1 MKKIGVMTSGGDC
14 SGLNAAIR
22 AVTLRAC
29 DLGFQVLGFRQGSIG
44 LLNRDYVNLTPKKV
58 FYDCLMKGGSFLGS
72 INKGNP
78 FQYLTDDGSTI
89 DVSAEMAASYKALG
103 LDVIISIGGD
113 GSFSIMNS
121 LMKKF
126 QMNVIGI
133 PKTIDNDLSS
143 TDYAIGYSTSVQV
156 ISDSIDKLQTTA
168 ESHQRILVVQVMGRD
183 AGHLALS
190 GGIAGGADII
200 LIPEIPYSINIIS
213 AHLKKVF
220 KSQKKFAIV
229 VVSEA
234 IKTMDGQ
241 SVMVMDEINN
251 RPRYD
256 GSAAYIANLIEKHT
270 GLETRP
276 VVLGHLQRGGSP
288 NAFDRVLASQMG
300 VYAVNLAVQNEFGQ
314 VVVFQNNAITH
325 VPMEHTINTYNHVN
339 VQGQLVQTAR
349 GLGICLGDA

>member
-29 DLGFQVLGFRQGSIG
+29 DLGAQVLGFRQGSVG
-44 LLNRDYVNLTPKKV
+44 LLNRDYINLTPKKV
-58 FYDCLMKGGSFLGS
+58 TYDFLMKGGSFLGS

-78 FQYLTDDGSTI
+78 FQYPTDDGAQI
-89 DVSAEMAASYKALG
+89 DVSAEIAASYEALG
-103 LDVIISIGGD
+103 LDVIVSIGGD
-113 GSFSIMNS
+113 GSFSIMHS

-133 PKTIDNDLSS
+133 PKTIDNDLSC
-143 TDYAIGYSTSVQV
+143 TDSAIGYSTSVQI
-156 ISDSIDKLQTTA
+156 ISDCIDKLQTTA
-168 ESHQRILVVQVMGRD
+168 ESHQRIIVVQVMGRD
-183 AGHLALS
+183 AGHLALA
-190 GGIAGGADII
+190 GGIAGGADIV
-200 LIPEIPYSINIIS
+200 LIPEIPYSINVVA

-220 KSQKKFAIV
+220 RSQKKFAIV

-234 IKTMDGQ
+234 IKTIDGNT
-241 SVMVMDEINN
+241 VMVMDEVNN

-256 GSAAYIANLIEKHT
+256 GSAAYIASLIEGHT

-276 VVLGHLQRGGSP
+276 VVLGHVQRGGSP

-300 VYAVNLAVQNEFGQ
+300 VYAVDLAIQGKYGQ
-314 VVVFQNNAITH
+314 VVVLQNNVITH
-325 VPMEHTINTYNHVN
+325 VPMEQTINTYNHVN
-339 VQGQLVQTAR
+339 VHGQLVHTAR